1 MRSNHGDD
9 IISDDRIR
17 NDQATEFTET
27 QIIPWDSTWKV
38 PETLSFFSFNSNND
52 ENKFLSLAYER
63 RNNIV
68 ILDKFDANGV
78 CLWRNMLLSTERLL

>member
-9 IISDDRIR
+9 IVSDDRIR

>member
-1 MRSNHGDD
+1 MRSKHGDD
-9 IISDDRIR
+9 IVSDDKIR

-52 ENKFLSLAYER
+52 ENKFLSLAYKR
-63 RNNIV
+63 RNNIA

>member
-1 MRSNHGDD
+1 MRSKHGDD
-9 IISDDRIR
+9 IVSDDRIR

-78 CLWRNMLLSTERLL
+78 CLWRKMLLSTERLL

>member
-1 MRSNHGDD
+1 MRSKHGDD
-9 IISDDRIR
+9 IASDNRIR
-17 NDQATEFTET
+17 NNQATEFTEK
-27 QIIPWDSTWKV
+27 QIIPSDSTCKIS
-38 PETLSFFSFNSNND
+38 ETLNFFSFNSNND

-78 CLWRNMLLSTERLL
+78 CL

>member
-9 IISDDRIR
+9 IVSDDRIR

-27 QIIPWDSTWKV
+27 QIIPSDSTWKV

-63 RNNIV
+63 RNDIAV
-68 ILDKFDANGV
+68 LDKFDANGV
-78 CLWRNMLLSTERLL
+78 CL

>member
-9 IISDDRIR
+9 IVSDDRIR

-78 CLWRNMLLSTERLL
+78 CLWRKMLLSTERLL

>member
-1 MRSNHGDD
+1 MRSKHGDD
-9 IISDDRIR
+9 IVSDDRIR

-63 RNNIV
+63 RNNV

-78 CLWRNMLLSTERLL
+78 CLWRNMLLSTERWL